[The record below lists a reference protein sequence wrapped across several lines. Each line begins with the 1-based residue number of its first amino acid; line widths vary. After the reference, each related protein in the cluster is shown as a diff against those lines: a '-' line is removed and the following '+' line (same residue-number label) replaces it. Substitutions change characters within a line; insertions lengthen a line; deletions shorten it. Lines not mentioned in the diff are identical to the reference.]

1 MLFTSIETLG
11 IIMERKKKSIGKTK
25 EFSTME
31 FERIIRNN
39 GFVFDRQRGDHKIY
53 KRKGETVV
61 LNKNLNK
68 MVARRLIKEHNL
80 KF

>member
-1 MLFTSIETLG
+1 MLFASIETLG

-39 GFVFDRQRGDHKIY
+39 GFIFDRQRGDHKIY

>member
-1 MLFTSIETLG
+1 
-11 IIMERKKKSIGKTK
+11 MERKKKSIGKTK